1 MVLRHS
7 SEQRVR
13 HCGELCKWSLIKCSC
28 TRVDKFRGVSLTYG
42 AHEGRGFHP
51 KHIAYFKRWKK
62 PTLSYLYQTGVVH
75 SLRVSVRYRLTTLEP
90 DGLEKYSFMDFSDF
104 LDIFE
109 DTQPCVVDCVGSINK
124 SANETQFVGI
134 RYKAKIISQQST
146 HQLYHINVIIS

>member
-1 MVLRHS
+1 M
-7 SEQRVR
+7 
-13 HCGELCKWSLIKCSC
+13 
-28 TRVDKFRGVSLTYG
+28 
-42 AHEGRGFHP
+42 
-51 KHIAYFKRWKK
+51 
-62 PTLSYLYQTGVVH
+62 H

-109 DTQPCVVDCVGSINK
+109 DTQPYVVDCVGSINK